1 MIEKNGLS
9 GLLCAALVVAISGC
23 SSVPGIVVDESNG
36 GRPRSWAPDFL
47 DPMLKQPT
55 PTAEATDGVEG
66 SDAFVPRLI
75 PVTPQLLREQAVQ
88 RQMLDSEVKGLIG
101 LQQPTA
107 YRIGP
112 QDVLNVLVWDHPE
125 LSNPMGNFQDIQNMG
140 RLVREDGTIF
150 FPYVGVLQV
159 GGKTVEEV
167 RREIETKIAPYIQSP
182 QVDVRVV
189 GFRSKKVYV
198 TGEVDKPGIVPVTD
212 VPMTVMDAINLA
224 GGFDKERADQRTAYL
239 TRNGQR
245 QILDI
250 LALYSSSQGNLML
263 QDGDVLY
270 VPNNTQNKVFI
281 LGEVEKQQ
289 AVMMDQGR
297 LTLAEALSGAE
308 GMNLSTADTRG
319 IYVIRAVPTA
329 LADGTPGSVQA
340 DIYQLD
346 LRDASALVLADAFQL
361 QPRDL
366 VYVSSSGLVRWNRVV
381 QQILPT
387 ITTLFQ
393 TDRLFFNR

>member
-1 MIEKNGLS
+1 MIEKNRS
-9 GLLCAALVVAISGC
+9 RKVLCAGLVAALTGC
-23 SSVPGIVVDESNG
+23 SSVPGIVVEDTNAP
-36 GRPRSWAPDFL
+36 RRSWAPDFL
-47 DPMLKQPT
+47 DPLLASSASQN
-55 PTAEATDGVEG
+55 
-66 SDAFVPRLI
+66 DAAGGAQDADTLIPRVI
-75 PVTPQLLREQAVQ
+75 PVTPQLLREQAAR
-88 RQMLDSEVKGLIG
+88 RQMVDAEIRNLIG
-101 LQQPTA
+101 QQASTA
-107 YRIGP
+107 YRIGA
-112 QDVLNVLVWDHPE
+112 QDILNVLVWDHPE

-150 FPYVGVLQV
+150 FPYVGVLHV
-159 GGKTVEEV
+159 AGKTVEEV
-167 RREIETKIAPYIQSP
+167 RRDIQTKLAPYIQSP

-198 TGEVDKPGIVPVTD
+198 TGEVDRPGIVPVTD

-245 QILDI
+245 QQLDI
-250 LALYSSSQGNLML
+250 LALYSGAQGNLLL

-281 LGEVEKQQ
+281 LGEVEKQR

-319 IYVIRAVPTA
+319 VYVIRAVPTV
-329 LADGTPGSVQA
+329 LADGSPGAVQA

-366 VYVSSSGLVRWNRVV
+366 VYVSSSGLVRWNRVI

-387 ITTLFQ
+387 VTTLFQ
-393 TDRLFFNR
+393 TDRLIFNR

>member
-1 MIEKNGLS
+1 MTESRIFMRLG
-9 GLLCAALVVAISGC
+9 LVVLLGILAGC
-23 SSVPGIVVDESNG
+23 SSVPGIVVDN
-36 GRPRSWAPDFL
+36 PNAPQRSWAPDFL
-47 DPMLKQPT
+47 DPLLTGPSAQAEQAALEEVDGQP
-55 PTAEATDGVEG
+55 A
-66 SDAFVPRLI
+66 PRII
-75 PVTPQLLREQAVQ
+75 PVTPELLREQALG
-88 RQMLDSEVKGLIG
+88 RQALDQAVSGLMSG
-101 LQQPTA
+101 NQPAA

-125 LSNPMGNFQDIQNMG
+125 LSNPMGNFQDIQSMG

-150 FPYVGVLQV
+150 FPYAGVVQV
-159 GGKTVEEV
+159 AGKTVEEI
-167 RREIETKIAPYIQSP
+167 RLDLERKLMPFIQSP

-212 VPMTVMDAINLA
+212 VPMTIMDAINLA

-239 TRNGQR
+239 TRNGER
-245 QILDI
+245 RALDI
-250 LALYSSSQGNLML
+250 LALYSGSQGNLLL

-289 AVMMDQGR
+289 AVLMDQGR
-297 LTLAEALSGAE
+297 LTLADALAGAE

-319 IYVIRAVPTA
+319 IYVIRAVPSVT
-329 LADGTPGSVQA
+329 ADGSPGPVQA
-340 DIYQLD
+340 NIYQLD
-346 LRDASALVLADAFQL
+346 LHDAAALVLADGFQL

-366 VYVSSSGLVRWNRVV
+366 VYVSSSSLVRWNRVI

-393 TDRLFFNR
+393 TDRLIFNR

>member
-1 MIEKNGLS
+1 MIEKNRS
-9 GLLCAALVVAISGC
+9 RKVLCAGLMTALTGC
-23 SSVPGIVVDESNG
+23 SSVPGIVVEDTNTP
-36 GRPRSWAPDFL
+36 RRSWAPDFL
-47 DPMLKQPT
+47 DPLLASSASQKDAAEEAQDADALT
-55 PTAEATDGVEG
+55 P
-66 SDAFVPRLI
+66 RII
-75 PVTPQLLREQAVQ
+75 PVTPQLLREQAAR
-88 RQMLDSEVKGLIG
+88 RQMLDAEVRNLIG
-101 LQQPTA
+101 QQEPAA
-107 YRIGP
+107 YRIGA
-112 QDVLNVLVWDHPE
+112 QDILNVLVWDHPE

-159 GGKTVEEV
+159 AGKTVEEV
-167 RREIETKIAPYIQSP
+167 RRDIQAKLAPYIQSP

-198 TGEVDKPGIVPVTD
+198 TGEVEKPGIVPVTD

-245 QILDI
+245 QQLDI
-250 LALYSSSQGNLML
+250 LALYSGAQGNLLL

-270 VPNNTQNKVFI
+270 IPNNTQNKVFI
-281 LGEVEKQQ
+281 LGEVEKQR

-308 GMNLSTADTRG
+308 GINLSTADTRG
-319 IYVIRAVPTA
+319 VYVIRAVPTV
-329 LADGTPGSVQA
+329 LPDGSPGAVQA

-393 TDRLFFNR
+393 TDRLIFNR

>member
-1 MIEKNGLS
+1 MIEKNRS
-9 GLLCAALVVAISGC
+9 RKVLCAGLVAALTGC
-23 SSVPGIVVDESNG
+23 SSVPGIVVEDTNAP
-36 GRPRSWAPDFL
+36 RRSWAPDFL
-47 DPMLKQPT
+47 DPLLASSASQN
-55 PTAEATDGVEG
+55 
-66 SDAFVPRLI
+66 DAAGGAQDADTLIPRVI
-75 PVTPQLLREQAVQ
+75 PVTPQLLREQAAR
-88 RQMLDSEVKGLIG
+88 RQMVDAEIRNLIG
-101 LQQPTA
+101 QQASTA
-107 YRIGP
+107 YRIGA
-112 QDVLNVLVWDHPE
+112 QDILNVLVWDHPE

-150 FPYVGVLQV
+150 FPYVGVLHV
-159 GGKTVEEV
+159 AGKTVEEV
-167 RREIETKIAPYIQSP
+167 RRDIQTKLAPYIQSP

-198 TGEVDKPGIVPVTD
+198 TGEVDRPGIVPVTD

-245 QILDI
+245 QQLDI
-250 LALYSSSQGNLML
+250 LALYSGAQGNLLL

-281 LGEVEKQQ
+281 LGEVEKQR

-319 IYVIRAVPTA
+319 VYVIRAVPTV
-329 LADGTPGSVQA
+329 LADGSPGAVQA

-387 ITTLFQ
+387 VTTLFQ
-393 TDRLFFNR
+393 TDRLIFNR

>member
-1 MIEKNGLS
+1 MIEKNRS
-9 GLLCAALVVAISGC
+9 RKVLCAGLVAALTGC
-23 SSVPGIVVDESNG
+23 SSVPGIVVEDTNAP
-36 GRPRSWAPDFL
+36 RRSWAPDFL
-47 DPMLKQPT
+47 DPLLASSASQND
-55 PTAEATDGVEG
+55 AAGGVQ
-66 SDAFVPRLI
+66 DADTLIPRVI
-75 PVTPQLLREQAVQ
+75 PVTPQLLREQAAR
-88 RQMLDSEVKGLIG
+88 RQMVDAEIRNLIG
-101 LQQPTA
+101 QQASTA
-107 YRIGP
+107 YRIGA
-112 QDVLNVLVWDHPE
+112 QDILNVLVWDHPE

-150 FPYVGVLQV
+150 FPYVGVLHV
-159 GGKTVEEV
+159 AGKTVEEV
-167 RREIETKIAPYIQSP
+167 RRDIQTKLAPYIQSP

-198 TGEVDKPGIVPVTD
+198 TGEVDRPGIVPVTD

-245 QILDI
+245 QQLDI
-250 LALYSSSQGNLML
+250 LALYSGAQGNLLL

-281 LGEVEKQQ
+281 LGEVEKQR

-319 IYVIRAVPTA
+319 VYVIRAVPTV
-329 LADGTPGSVQA
+329 LADGSPGAVQA

-366 VYVSSSGLVRWNRVV
+366 VYVSSSGLVRWNRVI

-387 ITTLFQ
+387 VTTLFQ
-393 TDRLFFNR
+393 TDRLIFNR

>member
-1 MIEKNGLS
+1 MTESRIFMRLG
-9 GLLCAALVVAISGC
+9 LVVLLGILAGC
-23 SSVPGIVVDESNG
+23 SSVPGIVVDN
-36 GRPRSWAPDFL
+36 PNAPQRSWAPDFL
-47 DPMLKQPT
+47 DPLLTGPSAQAEQAALEEVDGQP
-55 PTAEATDGVEG
+55 
-66 SDAFVPRLI
+66 SPRII
-75 PVTPQLLREQAVQ
+75 PVTPELLREQALG
-88 RQMLDSEVKGLIG
+88 RQALDQAVSGLMG
-101 LQQPTA
+101 GNQPAA

-125 LSNPMGNFQDIQNMG
+125 LSNPMGNFQDIQSMG

-150 FPYVGVLQV
+150 FPYAGVVQV
-159 GGKTVEEV
+159 AGKTVEEI
-167 RREIETKIAPYIQSP
+167 RLDLERKLMPFIQSP

-212 VPMTVMDAINLA
+212 VPMTIMDAINMA

-239 TRNGQR
+239 TRNGER
-245 QILDI
+245 RALDI
-250 LALYSSSQGNLML
+250 LALYSGSQGNLLL

-289 AVMMDQGR
+289 AVLMDQGR
-297 LTLAEALSGAE
+297 LTLADALAGAE

-319 IYVIRAVPTA
+319 IYVIRAVPSLT
-329 LADGTPGSVQA
+329 ADGSPVPVQA
-340 DIYQLD
+340 NIYQLD
-346 LRDASALVLADAFQL
+346 LHDAAALVLADGFQL

-366 VYVSSSGLVRWNRVV
+366 VYVSSSGLVRWNRVI

>member
-1 MIEKNGLS
+1 MIYKNGLT
-9 GLLCAALVVAISGC
+9 GLLCATFLVAIGGC

-47 DPMLKQPT
+47 DPMLKAPT
-55 PTAEATDGVEG
+55 QVAETSDGAEG
-66 SDAFVPRLI
+66 GDTFVPHLI
-75 PVTPQLLREQAVQ
+75 PVTPQLLREQAVR

-101 LQQPTA
+101 SQEPAA

-150 FPYVGVLQV
+150 FPYAGVLQV
-159 GGKTVEEV
+159 GGKTVEQV
-167 RREIETKIAPYIQSP
+167 RREIEKKLAPYIQSP

-198 TGEVDKPGIVPVTD
+198 TGEVARPGIVPVTD
-212 VPMTVMDAINLA
+212 VPMTVMDAINTA

-250 LALYSSSQGNLML
+250 LALYSSSQGNLLL

-281 LGEVEKQQ
+281 LGEVERQQ

-319 IYVIRAVPTA
+319 IYVIRAVPT
-329 LADGTPGSVQA
+329 LLPDGTPGAVQA

-346 LRDASALVLADAFQL
+346 LSDASALVLADAFQL

-366 VYVSSSGLVRWNRVV
+366 VYVSSSSLVRWNRVV